1 MQHALGRV
9 IGHRNQAWPG
19 FGIPCEPR
27 VHAAVE
33 VQHLAETRPGLTI
46 GRAFGIGWLWLGIAL
61 LTIDLAALLAMLSV
75 ENVSFVIPT
84 TALSYVVGALGGAFF
99 LGERVGPARW
109 MGVLI
114 VCAGVALV
122 FAGRR

>member
-1 MQHALGRV
+1 M
-9 IGHRNQAWPG
+9 
-19 FGIPCEPR
+19 
-27 VHAAVE
+27 
-33 VQHLAETRPGLTI
+33 TI
-46 GRAFGIGWLWLGIAL
+46 E
-61 LTIDLAALLAMLSV
+61 LAALLAMLSV
-75 ENVSFVIPT
+75 ENVSFVIPM
-84 TALSYVVGALGGAFF
+84 TALSYVVGAMGGAFF

>member
-1 MQHALGRV
+1 
-9 IGHRNQAWPG
+9 
-19 FGIPCEPR
+19 

-33 VQHLAETRPGLTI
+33 VQHLAETLPGLTI

-75 ENVSFVIPT
+75 ENVSLVIPM

-99 LGERVGPARW
+99 LAERVGPARW